1 MVIKIKFVNSCI
13 YESLIFL
20 ICFDRS
26 KVKKIDIFK
35 INFII
40 SIL

>member
-20 ICFDRS
+20 ICFDGS
-26 KVKKIDIFK
+26 KVKNLRFLKL
-35 INFII
+35 
-40 SIL
+40 IL